1 MVKNMVQNSS
11 IWFKMVQCCSVLL
24 LTMLL
29 VACEVI
35 PAGER
40 EEVIFTPT
48 APDAVKRS
56 SLLIEYSGWQCV
68 NCPTAAEEAHRLKEL
83 YGEDLVVVVMH
94 PESNPNTRY
103 TGATGKVDESVK
115 RYICPESDSIYMMM
129 GGSNA
134 TEFPTGNINMVKDE
148 TKGYFQSFDKW
159 ATLVSQAYENPK
171 PVLLSQEVVGHADS
185 QDIWLAVDIANL
197 DTEAIEATLQV
208 WLTED
213 SIIGKQ
219 KKPEGTD
226 KNYVHNH
233 LMRASISPIWG
244 EVLSIDAQMTQ
255 QVVYEYTLPDKV
267 VKENCNIVAIVS
279 VNGEVVQAKET
290 RITIE

>member
-1 MVKNMVQNSS
+1 MVQNSS
-11 IWFKMVQCCSVLL
+11 IWFKMVQCCSALL

-94 PESNPNTRY
+94 PESNPNTRHNNKPALNY
-103 TGATGKVDESVK
+103 T
-115 RYICPESDSIYMMM
+115 CPEADSVYLMM
-129 GGSNA
+129 GGTN
-134 TEFPTGNINMVKDE
+134 TTPFPTGNVNMVQDVS
-148 TKGYFQSFDKW
+148 KGYFQDFDKW
-159 ATLVSQAYENPK
+159 GTLISQAYASPK
-171 PVLLSQEVVGHADS
+171 PILLSQEVRGSADS
-185 QDIWLAVDIANL
+185 RDIWMAMDITNL
-197 DTEAIEATLQV
+197 DTKAIEATLQV

-213 SIIGKQ
+213 SVMGSQ

-226 KNYVHNH
+226 KNYAHNH
-233 LMRASISPIWG
+233 LLRASISPLWG
-244 EVLSIDAQMTQ
+244 EVLPIDAHMTE

>member
-11 IWFKMVQCCSVLL
+11 IWFKMVQCSSALL

-94 PESNPNTRY
+94 PESNPNTRHNNKPALNY
-103 TGATGKVDESVK
+103 T
-115 RYICPESDSIYMMM
+115 CPEADSIYIMM
-129 GGSNA
+129 GGTN
-134 TEFPTGNINMVKDE
+134 TTPFPTGNVNMVQDVS
-148 TKGYFQSFDKW
+148 KGYFQDFDKW
-159 ATLVSQAYENPK
+159 GTLVSQAYASPK
-171 PVLLSQEVVGHADS
+171 PILLSQEVRGSADS
-185 QDIWLAVDIANL
+185 RDIWMAMDITNL
-197 DTEAIEATLQV
+197 DTKVIEATLQV

-213 SIIGKQ
+213 SVMGSQ

-226 KNYVHNH
+226 KNYAHNH
-233 LMRASISPIWG
+233 LLRASISPLWG
-244 EVLSIDAQMTQ
+244 EVLPIDAHMTE

>member
-11 IWFKMVQCCSVLL
+11 IWFKMVQYSSALL

-94 PESNPNTRY
+94 PESNPNTRHNNKPALNY
-103 TGATGKVDESVK
+103 T
-115 RYICPESDSIYMMM
+115 CPEADSVYLMM
-129 GGSNA
+129 GGTN
-134 TEFPTGNINMVKDE
+134 TTPFPTGNVNMVQDVS
-148 TKGYFQSFDKW
+148 KGYFQDFDKW
-159 ATLVSQAYENPK
+159 GTLVSQAYASPK
-171 PVLLSQEVVGHADS
+171 PILLSQEVRGSADS
-185 QDIWLAVDIANL
+185 RDIWMAMDITNL
-197 DTEAIEATLQV
+197 DTKAIEATLQV

-213 SIIGKQ
+213 SVMGSQ

-226 KNYVHNH
+226 KNYAHNH
-233 LMRASISPIWG
+233 LLRASISPLWG
-244 EVLSIDAQMTQ
+244 EVLPIDAHMTQ